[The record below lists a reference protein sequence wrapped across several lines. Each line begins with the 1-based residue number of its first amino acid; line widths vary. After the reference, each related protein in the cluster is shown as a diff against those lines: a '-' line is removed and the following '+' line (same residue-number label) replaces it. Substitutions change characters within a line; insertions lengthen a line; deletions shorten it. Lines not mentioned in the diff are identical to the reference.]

1 MLTLR
6 LLPVSG
12 AVTDLDSLLGELESL
27 SVECREKL
35 GMEAEE
41 EEGGKDAGLEVQL
54 DDLTEKLRHA
64 LDTGEEI
71 TTTLGKTPGF
81 PCPLSGSSSF
91 CTVLK
96 CLLLLKVETA
106 DRQCK
111 NEILCGPSV
120 LLTSLMAGEH

>member
-1 MLTLR
+1 M
-6 LLPVSG
+6 PVSG

-27 SVECREKL
+27 SVECQEKL

-41 EEGGKDAGLEVQL
+41 EEEGGKDVGLEVQL

-81 PCPLSGSSSF
+81 P
-91 CTVLK
+91 
-96 CLLLLKVETA
+96 
-106 DRQCK
+106 
-111 NEILCGPSV
+111 V
-120 LLTSLMAGEH
+120 LLAAAAASAPF

>member
-1 MLTLR
+1 M
-6 LLPVSG
+6 PVSG

-27 SVECREKL
+27 SVECQEKL

-81 PCPLSGSSSF
+81 

-106 DRQCK
+106 D
-111 NEILCGPSV
+111 
-120 LLTSLMAGEH
+120 

>member
-1 MLTLR
+1 M
-6 LLPVSG
+6 PVSG

-27 SVECREKL
+27 SVECQEKL
-35 GMEAEE
+35 GMEAE

-81 PCPLSGSSSF
+81 P
-91 CTVLK
+91 
-96 CLLLLKVETA
+96 
-106 DRQCK
+106 
-111 NEILCGPSV
+111 V
-120 LLTSLMAGEH
+120 LLAAAAASAPF

>member
-1 MLTLR
+1 MTLR

-106 DRQCK
+106 DSATTKDCV
-111 NEILCGPSV
+111 V
-120 LLTSLMAGEH
+120 LVFSKYRTPLSL

>member
-1 MLTLR
+1 M
-6 LLPVSG
+6 PVSG

-27 SVECREKL
+27 SVECQERR

-41 EEGGKDAGLEVQL
+41 EEEGVKDAGLEVQL

-106 DRQCK
+106 DSATTKDCVV
-111 NEILCGPSV
+111 IVFSY
-120 LLTSLMAGEH
+120 HH

>member
-1 MLTLR
+1 M
-6 LLPVSG
+6 SG

-27 SVECREKL
+27 SVECQEKL
-35 GMEAEE
+35 GMEA

-81 PCPLSGSSSF
+81 PVFLAAAAASAPF
-91 CTVLK
+91 
-96 CLLLLKVETA
+96 
-106 DRQCK
+106 
-111 NEILCGPSV
+111 
-120 LLTSLMAGEH
+120 

>member
-1 MLTLR
+1 M
-6 LLPVSG
+6 SG

-27 SVECREKL
+27 SVECKERR
-35 GMEAEE
+35 GMEAEEEEE

-106 DRQCK
+106 DSATTKDCV
-111 NEILCGPSV
+111 V
-120 LLTSLMAGEH
+120 LVFS